1 MLTSNDYFDGA
12 VKSIGFPIDSPDAAT
27 ASVGVMAP
35 GEYTFGTGK
44 AEEMTVVTGVLTV
57 LLPATTEWQRFGAG
71 TRFHVP
77 GESSFQLR
85 VEEPT
90 AYLCRYLD
98 A

>member
-1 MLTSNDYFDGA
+1 MLTSNEYFAGA
-12 VKSIGFPIDSPDAAT
+12 VKSIGFTIDSPDAAS
-27 ASVGVMAP
+27 ASVGVMEP

-44 AEEMTVVTGVLTV
+44 AEEMSVVSGELHV
-57 LLPATTEWQRFGAG
+57 LLPSTDVWQRFSAG

-85 VEEPT
+85 VEAPT